1 MESHMSWTATRPH
14 LVEQIDDDV
23 DDIPD
28 EDGDDTVD
36 EDGGGGVDYDIVF
49 VPP

>member
-23 DDIPD
+23 DDNPD
-28 EDGDDTVD
+28 EDGDDAVD
-36 EDGGGGVDYDIVF
+36 EDGGGGGVDDVL